1 MLAMVAGYFLKC
13 VPFHLSEVS
22 TFVRLLCQ
30 FGLIG
35 KPLTMPFARPRPAE
49 RTSCSNT
56 TGYHDTTGNCA
67 AVVER
72 KLRKECSLSLSL
84 LSSGLRAA
92 TRPQRHGRGRSDQN
106 CQPASHAPPSVH
118 QLSRNTISPFLK
130 SGDLPRPWSI
140 RSRDLRYDF
149 NLRGGANRRSAR
161 STFQAV
167 CWLGFSWCCRSH
179 RSCTVTASRS
189 ASHSGSAFGP
199 GRRLVHPTSTSASAS
214 SGRRL
219 ASVGSRVSGP
229 ASPRPC
235 RRVDADHLAPLFGVV
250 DATAPRSCLFLSEQT
265 LKSCMV
271 PLAGDPLST

>member
-1 MLAMVAGYFLKC
+1 MRP
-13 VPFHLSEVS
+13 VPLSEVS

-56 TGYHDTTGNCA
+56 TGYRDTTGNCA
-67 AVVER
+67 AEVEKTFAEGMPPFA
-72 KLRKECSLSLSL
+72 KLAIVRLARCNA
-84 LSSGLRAA
+84 AA
-92 TRPQRHGRGRSDQN
+92 TRHGRGRPKN

-149 NLRGGANRRSAR
+149 NLRGGANGRSAR

-167 CWLGFSWCCRSH
+167 YWLGFSWCRRSH

-189 ASHSGSAFGP
+189 ASHSVSAFGP
-199 GRRLVHPTSTSASAS
+199 ARRLVHPTSTSASAS
-214 SGRRL
+214 AGRRL

-229 ASPRPC
+229 ASPHLC
-235 RRVDADHLAPLFGVV
+235 RRVDADHLAPVFTPLLL
-250 DATAPRSCLFLSEQT
+250 DLAYLLSEQT

-271 PLAGDPLST
+271 PLAGNPLIT